1 MEQSETDLV
10 EAWAAKNR
18 PFADWVMGV
27 TNAFEKTDMTLEAA
41 SRLVDV
47 NPAELE
53 AVLHL
58 AMMDEDDLSLV
69 GEEVPPKSTWF
80 LLAGATSDGVREA
93 LRALKGSDRRPSFEV
108 VEDALRQVQ
117 GPSEEDLVAALPAEV
132 FKHLAS
138 KAKQY
143 NALSPR
149 ARKALADFGSRI
161 KGGRPLTPRQLAWA
175 VDLLEQLADARV
187 VARNSPDGD
196 VSVCDQVLDAIG
208 R

>member
-1 MEQSETDLV
+1 MERGERGL
-10 EAWAAKNR
+10 EGAWKATAL

-27 TNAFEKTDMTLEAA
+27 SAAFEQTDMTLEAA
-41 SRLVDV
+41 AKLVGV

-58 AMMDEDDLSLV
+58 AMMDEEDLDLL

-80 LLAGATSDGVREA
+80 LLAGATSEGVREA
-93 LRALKGSDRRPSFEV
+93 VRALRASADRPSFEV
-108 VEDALRQVQ
+108 VEDVLRQVK
-117 GPSEEDLVAALPAEV
+117 GPSEEDRVAALPAEV
-132 FKHLAS
+132 FKHLSA

-143 NALSPR
+143 DALTPK
-149 ARKALADFGSRI
+149 ARKALSDFGTRI

-175 VDLLEQLADARV
+175 VDLMEQLADARV
-187 VARNSPDGD
+187 VVRNSPDGD
-196 VSVCDQVLDAIG
+196 QAICDQVLDAIG

>member
-1 MEQSETDLV
+1 MADPGSDFTEAWGATELPFAEWVIGVSDAFEETDL
-10 EAWAAKNR
+10 
-18 PFADWVMGV
+18 
-27 TNAFEKTDMTLEAA
+27 TLEAA
-41 SRLVDV
+41 SKLAMV

-58 AMMDEDDLSLV
+58 AMMDAEDLELL
-69 GEEVPPKSTWF
+69 GEDVPPKSTWF
-80 LLAGATSDGVREA
+80 LLAAATPDGVRVALEA
-93 LRALKGSDRRPSFEV
+93 LKTADGRPAFEV
-108 VEDALRQVQ
+108 VEEALRSVQ
-117 GPSEEDLVAALPAEV
+117 GPSEEDRVAALPGEV

-143 NALSPR
+143 DALTPR
-149 ARKALADFGSRI
+149 ARKALADFGTRI

-187 VARNSPDGD
+187 VVRGSPDGD
-196 VSVCDQVLDAIG
+196 VPICDQVLDAIG